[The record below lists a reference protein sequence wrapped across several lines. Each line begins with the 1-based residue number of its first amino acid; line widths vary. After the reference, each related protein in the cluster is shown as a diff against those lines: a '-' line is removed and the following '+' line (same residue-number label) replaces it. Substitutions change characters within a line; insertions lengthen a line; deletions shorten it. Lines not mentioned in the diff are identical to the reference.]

1 MVTIGGEDTG
11 AAGAHLLCGRHL
23 APGGGEGPRLSVQS
37 LALGGGGSVLWPVGG
52 AEDATISCHS
62 ESELSLDLEALCFRF
77 FFFFF
82 SFLRFLCFSFFFLFL
97 RFSLSPEEL
106 ELLSS
111 SSEVESS
118 SNCFNCWI
126 LDRATTTFHSSSS
139 E

>member
-1 MVTIGGEDTG
+1 M
-11 AAGAHLLCGRHL
+11 
-23 APGGGEGPRLSVQS
+23 PGVLSVTLS
-37 LALGGGGSVLWPVGG
+37 HSVLWPVGG
-52 AEDATISCHS
+52 AEDAATSCHS
-62 ESELSLDLEALCFRF
+62 ESELSLDLEVLCFRF

-82 SFLRFLCFSFFFLFL
+82 SFFRFLCFSFFFFLL

-126 LDRATTTFHSSSS
+126 LDRATRAAVSSGSRGTNCLAKTSLCPFHCPKHLCLLPRPP
-139 E
+139 